1 LLDDEGAMSLLQQDS
16 SGLDDAARGEELTK
30 GTSHV
35 VWAALAATVV
45 VSIAIAIYVIAE
57 QKPPIATGD
66 IIAVWAHPQHSETSG
81 FDASGAPTPKE
92 SVDQVMVFTEVKL
105 HNQTDHPL
113 FLVNVLTNATLDDGV
128 HSSYAAN
135 KSDYDRIFVAY
146 PDIPVPH
153 LQPISPLDTEI
164 DPGQTVEGTF
174 VSAFKLTQQQ
184 WDARKKLDYT
194 FSFRYQANL
203 VITPHVAIT
212 ER

>member
-1 LLDDEGAMSLLQQDS
+1 MSLLQQDS
-16 SGLDDAARGEELTK
+16 TKLDDAARGEELTR

-35 VWAALAATVV
+35 VWAALAATVI

-66 IIAVWAHPQHSETSG
+66 IVAVWAHPQHTETSG
-81 FDASGAPTPKE
+81 VDASGAPMPKE
-92 SVDQVMVFTEVKL
+92 SVDQVMVFTQVKI
-105 HNQTDHPL
+105 HNQSDHAL
-113 FLVNVLTNATLDDGV
+113 FLTNVLTNATLDDGV

-135 KSDYDRIFVAY
+135 KADYDRIFVAY

-153 LQPISPLDTEI
+153 NQPISPLDTEI
-164 DPGQTVEGTF
+164 DPGQTVEGSF
-174 VSAFKLTQQQ
+174 ISAFKLTQQE

-194 FSFRYQANL
+194 FSFRYQPNIQ
-203 VITPHVAIT
+203 VTPHVAII